1 LGVLARV
8 AVISVTLALPLAAGA
23 LPGCGMRDERID
35 VSRYVSIYP
44 GSPVVE
50 MPGATA
56 PMKVV
61 VRNISTTKLTA
72 LRLEV
77 KSDACTASVQP
88 AQIAE
93 IIPGD
98 RKTFAVELR
107 RQQGK
112 AAQRHPMLLTLHAQ
126 GLPVPAGVDLMV
138 DLSPPPEKG
147 WITVGQVQLIGR
159 PQSSRALYYV
169 AAGAPLLFLI
179 GWLLWRWSRPR
190 KAPAGDSGSGK

>member
-1 LGVLARV
+1 VLRV
-8 AVISVTLALPLAAGA
+8 TIICVTLALALTAGV

-44 GSPVVE
+44 GSPIVE
-50 MPGATA
+50 MPGEGA
-56 PMKVV
+56 PMRVA
-61 VRNISTTKLTA
+61 VRNISETKLTA

-98 RKTFAVELR
+98 RKIFAVELR

-112 AAQRHPMLLTLHAQ
+112 AAQRYPLLLTLHAQ
-126 GLPVPAGVDLMV
+126 GLPVPAGLDLMV

-147 WITVGQVQLIGR
+147 WITVGQVQLVGR

-169 AAGAPLLFLI
+169 VAGAPLLFLL

-190 KAPAGDSGSGK
+190 KAKVGDKP

>member
-1 LGVLARV
+1 VLRRV
-8 AVISVTLALPLAAGA
+8 AIICVTLALPLPAVV

-35 VSRYVSIYP
+35 VSRLVSIYP
-44 GSPVVE
+44 GSPIVE
-50 MPGATA
+50 MPGESA

-61 VRNISTTKLTA
+61 VRNISENKLTA
-72 LRLEV
+72 LRLDV

-98 RKTFAVELR
+98 RKAFAVALR
-107 RQQGK
+107 RLPGK
-112 AAQRHPMLLTLHAQ
+112 AAQRHPLLLTLHAE
-126 GLPVPAGVDLMV
+126 GLPVPAGLDLMV

-159 PQSSRALYYV
+159 AKSSRALYYV
-169 AAGAPLLFLI
+169 AAGAPLLFLV

-190 KAPAGDSGSGK
+190 KAPAGDKPEGR